1 MPEPANLTEQFVADI
16 RGVLERNADA
26 ARKIGGVYQLNV
38 TGARTLIIDLS
49 TDKPTMLEGAPARNP
64 SAVINLTEK
73 DLQTLRTD
81 PDNEGVKLFYAGKIK
96 VEGSAAHAMSFTQ
109 IFKLK

>member
-1 MPEPANLTEQFVADI
+1 
-16 RGVLERNADA
+16 
-26 ARKIGGVYQLNV
+26 V

-49 TDKPTMLEGAPARNP
+49 NDKPSMLEGAPVRNP
-64 SAVINLTEK
+64 SAVINITEK
-73 DLQTLRTD
+73 DLQTLRAD

-96 VEGSAAHAMSFTQ
+96 VEGSTEHAMSFTQ

>member
-1 MPEPANLTEQFVADI
+1 
-16 RGVLERNADA
+16 
-26 ARKIGGVYQLNV
+26 
-38 TGARTLIIDLS
+38 
-49 TDKPTMLEGAPARNP
+49 MLEGAPVRNP
-64 SAVINLTEK
+64 SAVINITEK

-96 VEGSAAHAMSFTQ
+96 VEGSTAHAMSFTQ